1 MDTEIF
7 KTKTFWGG
15 ITAIIG
21 GVSCYLTGGCTP
33 VEAAQTVLAGILA
46 IFLRQGIEKAK

>member
-1 MDTEIF
+1 MSAIY

-15 ITAIIG
+15 ISAIVG
-21 GVSCYLTGGCTP
+21 GVSCYLTGTCSP

-46 IFLRQGIEKAK
+46 IFLRHGIEKNN